1 MTLNNKIAYCRKKAG
16 MSQEG
21 LAEVIGVSRQAI
33 SKWETGESTPE
44 VGKLLL
50 LARTFGVTTDW
61 LLSAEEPIEDK
72 AETEPQG
79 GSNPYYHKSMEE
91 HESYPQWIG
100 NLPSSIGRLFKRF
113 GWLLGV
119 YVAVIGFV
127 FSLFGGIVMLAQS
140 YMFNRFAG
148 VTNIATV
155 EMDEMIGGFPSGMN
169 TIVDQYNRDAGIII
183 DSVETNNPVTVI
195 ATIMLVIGVV
205 MIIGGIILA
214 LVLKKY
220 GKDNK

>member
-1 MTLNNKIAYCRKKAG
+1 MTLNNKITYCRKKAG
-16 MSQEG
+16 ISQEE
-21 LAEVIGVSRQAI
+21 LSEVIGVSRQAI

-61 LLSAEEPIEDK
+61 LLSDEEPVEDK
-72 AETEPQG
+72 AESEPQTNE
-79 GSNPYYHKSMEE
+79 NPYYHKSIDNRDG
-91 HESYPQWIG
+91 YPEWIE
-100 NLPSSIGRLFKRF
+100 NLPRRIGRLIKRF
-113 GWLLGV
+113 SWLLGV

-127 FSLFGGIVMLAQS
+127 FSLLGGIAMLASS
-140 YMFNRFAG
+140 YMVNSFAG
-148 VTNIATV
+148 VTNMAMV
-155 EMDEMIGGFPSGMN
+155 EMDEMVGGFPSGMN
-169 TIVDQYNRDAGIII
+169 TIVEQYNREAEIII

-220 GKDNK
+220 GKENK